1 MSTTDAR
8 RPVPARAGRLRGRVA
23 RRPLTAFLVL
33 VAVVG
38 WPLMSVPALTAHGV
52 LPGGPLPQEP
62 FALGV
67 TLLVM
72 LPAAL
77 WVTAVADGRPAVRAL
92 LRRAVQWRFG
102 AGWWAAVLLALPV
115 LTLAVGVAAGQG
127 LRTGD
132 LLATLASG
140 ALSVVTAVL
149 LVHLWEETVWAG
161 FFQGRLE
168 RRHGFLPAAAL
179 TAVPFAAV
187 HLPLTFIGDLTPG
200 GVGLA
205 AGGLLVLGVL
215 MRLLVGATVR
225 GAAGSLL
232 AAGVVHASFN
242 ASNNEGNLVDDLLGG
257 GQPTLYAIVAAVLFT
272 AGALLAVRGRR
283 PVGTEAGQPV

>member
-1 MSTTDAR
+1 MSATDAR
-8 RPVPARAGRLRGRVA
+8 RPVPAPPGGLRSRVA
-23 RRPLTAFLVL
+23 RHPLTAFLVL

-38 WPLMSVPALTAHGV
+38 WPLMSVPALTTHGV

-62 FALGV
+62 FALGT

-92 LRRAVQWRFG
+92 LRRAVRWRFG
-102 AGWWAAVLLALPV
+102 AGWWATVLLALPV

-127 LRTGD
+127 LQTGD
-132 LLATLASG
+132 LLAALASG
-140 ALSVVTAVL
+140 AFSLATAVL

-168 RRHGFLPAAAL
+168 QRHGFLPAAAL

-187 HLPLTFIGDLTPG
+187 HLPLSFTDDLAPG
-200 GVGLA
+200 RLVLSI
-205 AGGLLVLGVL
+205 GGLFVLGVL

-232 AAGVVHASFN
+232 AAGIVHASFN

-257 GQPTLYAIVAAVLFT
+257 GQPSLYAIVAAVLFT
-272 AGALLAVRGRR
+272 AGALVAVRDRR
-283 PVGTEAGQPV
+283 

>member
-1 MSTTDAR
+1 
-8 RPVPARAGRLRGRVA
+8 
-23 RRPLTAFLVL
+23 
-33 VAVVG
+33 
-38 WPLMSVPALTAHGV
+38 
-52 LPGGPLPQEP
+52 
-62 FALGV
+62 
-67 TLLVM
+67 
-72 LPAAL
+72 
-77 WVTAVADGRPAVRAL
+77 
-92 LRRAVQWRFG
+92 
-102 AGWWAAVLLALPV
+102 
-115 LTLAVGVAAGQG
+115 VAAGQG

>member
-1 MSTTDAR
+1 MSATDAR
-8 RPVPARAGRLRGRVA
+8 RPVPAPPGGLRSRVA
-23 RRPLTAFLVL
+23 RHPLSAFLVL

-38 WPLMSVPALTAHGV
+38 WPLMSVPALPTHGV

-62 FALGV
+62 FALGT

-92 LRRAVQWRFG
+92 LRRAVRWRFG
-102 AGWWAAVLLALPV
+102 AGWWATVLLALPV

-127 LRTGD
+127 LQTGD
-132 LLATLASG
+132 LLPALASG
-140 ALSVVTAVL
+140 AFSVVTAVL

-168 RRHGFLPAAAL
+168 QRHGFLPAAAL

-187 HLPLTFIGDLTPG
+187 HLPLAFIGDLTAAR
-200 GVGLA
+200 VGLA
-205 AGGLLVLGVL
+205 VGALFVLGVV

-232 AAGVVHASFN
+232 AAGFVHASFN

-257 GQPTLYAIVAAVLFT
+257 GQPSLYAIVAAVLFT
-272 AGALLAVRGRR
+272 AGALVAVRDR
-283 PVGTEAGQPV
+283 P

>member
-1 MSTTDAR
+1 MSATDAR
-8 RPVPARAGRLRGRVA
+8 RPVPARVGSLRGRVA

-38 WPLMSVPALTAHGV
+38 WPLMSVPALTTHGV

-62 FALGV
+62 FALGT

-102 AGWWAAVLLALPV
+102 AGWWAAVVLALPV
-115 LTLAVGVAAGQG
+115 LTLAVGGAAGQG
-127 LRTGD
+127 LQTGD
-132 LLATLASG
+132 LLATLVSG
-140 ALSVVTAVL
+140 ALSVGTAVL

-187 HLPLTFIGDLTPG
+187 HLPLTFIGDLTAR

-257 GQPTLYAIVAAVLFT
+257 GQPSLYAVVAAVLFT
-272 AGALLAVRGRR
+272 AGALLAVRDRR
-283 PVGTEAGQPV
+283 SVGTEPGQPL